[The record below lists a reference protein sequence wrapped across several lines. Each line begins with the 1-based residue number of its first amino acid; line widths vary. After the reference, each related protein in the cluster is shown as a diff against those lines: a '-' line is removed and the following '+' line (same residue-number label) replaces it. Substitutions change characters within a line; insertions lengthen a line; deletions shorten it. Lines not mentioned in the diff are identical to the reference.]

1 MASIYSYVKR
11 ITRLAWSRLTLR
23 SFHEGLLPLT
33 NIPVTATIWDMKEEG
48 RAANGLVQIRYWV
61 MIKWEG
67 RIACRHITGL
77 VRRGHFPVVG
87 DKIQIRFCPNDL
99 SRVTI
104 LSTSKPNQHI

>member
-1 MASIYSYVKR
+1 MARIYGFVKR
-11 ITRLAWSRLTLR
+11 ITRWGWSRLTIR
-23 SFHEGLLPLT
+23 SCEGSLLPPT

-48 RAANGLVQIRYWV
+48 RAGNGLVQIRYWV
-61 MIKWEG
+61 MIKWDG

-77 VRRGHFPVVG
+77 VRRGHLPVVG
-87 DKIQIRFCPNDL
+87 DKIQICFCPNDL